1 MEVWKF
7 LAGLGLFLYG
17 MNLMEH
23 VLKKVS
29 GRSFKLFLRKYTQS
43 LFKSIVG
50 GTLITGLVQSSSV
63 VSLLVLAFVG
73 AGIITYRN
81 ALGVILGSNLGTTLT
96 SWIVA
101 TVGFKLNIESF
112 SLPVIAF
119 TAIVM
124 FFVHRRKKIYNILRI
139 FFSIGILF
147 LGFGFMK
154 TGAESLVGTFDLGAL
169 MQYNTL
175 VFVLAGFILT
185 TIIQASSAS
194 VAIALTAL
202 NANAIGLPAAAAFV
216 IGSELGTTIKI
227 VLAASNGSPDK
238 KRVAWGNFIFNITT
252 TVAAYLALPWLL
264 YLIQEIILIH
274 DPLIAL
280 VFFQSTIN
288 LLTIILFLP
297 LINPLAKWL
306 EGRFKND
313 VQRET
318 SFISRDLPIVGEL
331 VMDALYHETELLIKR
346 TSEFH
351 TRVLSFYDQKE
362 SFLQSLTQ
370 ATGSTE
376 DHYDCL
382 KKIEGE
388 ILHYYSTLQP
398 EDLDR
403 EQHDQINQ
411 YITAVRHSIHAA
423 KSIKDIQH
431 NLKDLSNSGNDALH
445 EHYATLQKNWN
456 EFDISFHRLLTITD
470 TKLLFEE
477 LTLAM
482 KVAFSAQVK
491 HNTAIVT
498 ALKER
503 KLTEIDT
510 STLMNVERE
519 VLSGKKSLLRALSHL
534 KLTHTQA
541 DVFEFLPEEE

>member
-1 MEVWKF
+1 MEVWRF

-43 LFKSIVG
+43 LFKSIAG
-50 GTLITGLVQSSSV
+50 GALITGLVQSSSV

-101 TVGFKLNIESF
+101 TVGFKLNIETF

-147 LGFGFMK
+147 LGIGFMK
-154 TGAESLVGTFDLGAL
+154 TGAESLVGTFDLGIL

-202 NANAIGLPAAAAFV
+202 HANAIGLPAAAAFV

-227 VLAASNGSPDK
+227 VLAASNGLPDK
-238 KRVAWGNFIFNITT
+238 KRVAWGNFTFNITT
-252 TVAAYLALPWLL
+252 TVVAYLTLPGLL
-264 YLIQEIILIH
+264 YFIQEILLIH

-280 VFFQSTIN
+280 VFFQSAIN
-288 LLTIILFLP
+288 LLTIVLFIP
-297 LINPLAKWL
+297 LIGPLAKWL
-306 EGRFKND
+306 EGRFRNS

-318 SFISRDLPIVGEL
+318 SFISRDLPIVGE
-331 VMDALYHETELLIKR
+331 VVADALYHETELLIKR
-346 TSEFH
+346 TAEFH
-351 TRVLSFYDQKE
+351 TSVLSFYDQKG
-362 SFLQSLTQ
+362 SFLESLTQ
-370 ATGSTE
+370 PTGTTE
-376 DHYDCL
+376 DHYERL

-398 EDLDR
+398 DDLDR
-403 EQHDQINQ
+403 EQHDQVNQ
-411 YITAVRHSIHAA
+411 YITAVRHAIHAA

-445 EHYATLQKNWN
+445 EHYTTLQKNWN
-456 EFDISFHRLLTITD
+456 EFDISFHRLLTITERE
-470 TKLLFEE
+470 LLFEE

-482 KVAFSAQVK
+482 KVAFSVQVK
-491 HNTAIVT
+491 HNNAIVN

-503 KLTEIDT
+503 RLTEIDT

-519 VLSGKKSLLRALSHL
+519 ILSGKKSLLRALSHL
-534 KLTHTQA
+534 KLTHAQA
-541 DVFEFLPEEE
+541 DVFEFLPEE

>member
-1 MEVWKF
+1 MELWKF

-29 GRSFKLFLRKYTQS
+29 GRSFKLFLKKYTQS

-50 GTLITGLVQSSSV
+50 GTLITGLVQSSSI

-73 AGIITYRN
+73 AGVITYRN

-101 TVGFKLNIESF
+101 TVGFKLNIENF
-112 SLPVIAF
+112 SLPVIAI

-124 FFVHRRKKIYNILRI
+124 FFVQRRKKIYNILRI

-147 LGFGFMK
+147 LGLGFMK
-154 TGAESLVGTFDLGAL
+154 TGAENIVGNFDLGVL
-169 MQYNTL
+169 MQYNTI
-175 VFVLAGFILT
+175 VFVIAGFILT

-202 NANAIGLPAAAAFV
+202 HANAIGLPAAAAFV

-227 VLAASNGSPDK
+227 VLAASHGLPDK

-252 TVAAYLALPWLL
+252 TLAAYLALPWLL
-264 YLIQEIILIH
+264 YFIQEIILIH

-297 LINPLAKWL
+297 LISPLAKWL
-306 EGRFKND
+306 EGRFKNEI
-313 VQRET
+313 QHET
-318 SFISRDLPIVGEL
+318 SFISRDFPMVGEL
-331 VMDALYHETELLIKR
+331 VADALYKETELLIQK
-346 TSEFH
+346 TAEYH
-351 TRVLSFYDQKE
+351 NHVLIVSNQQE
-362 SFLQSLTQ
+362 GFLQSLTH
-370 ATGSTE
+370 TSGTSDNLYE
-376 DHYDCL
+376 HL

-388 ILHYYSTLQP
+388 ILLYYSTLQP

-403 EQHDQINQ
+403 EQHDRVNQ
-411 YITAVRHSIHAA
+411 YITAVRHTIHAA

-431 NLKDLSNSGNDALH
+431 NLKTLSSSGNDVLH
-445 EHYATLQKNWN
+445 EHYIHLQKNWSK
-456 EFDISFHRLLTITD
+456 FDTSFEHLLTITD
-470 TKLLFEE
+470 PKILFEE

-482 KVAFSAQVK
+482 KVAFNVQSS
-491 HNTAIVT
+491 HNAEIVA
-498 ALKER
+498 ALKAS
-503 KLTEIDT
+503 KLQEIDT

-534 KLTHTQA
+534 KVTHDQA
-541 DVFEFLPEEE
+541 DLFEFIPEE

>member
-7 LAGLGLFLYG
+7 FAGLGLFLYG
-17 MNLMEH
+17 MNLLEH

-29 GRSFKLFLRKYTQS
+29 GRSFKLFLKKYTQS

-50 GTLITGLVQSSSV
+50 GTLITGLLQSSSV

-73 AGIITYRN
+73 AGIITFRN

-101 TVGFKLNIESF
+101 TVGFKLSIESF
-112 SLPVIAF
+112 SLPVIAC
-119 TAIVM
+119 TAIAM

-147 LGFGFMK
+147 LGIGFMK
-154 TGAESLVGTFDLGAL
+154 TGAESLAGTFDLGVL
-169 MQYNTL
+169 MQYNIL

-185 TIIQASSAS
+185 IIIQSSSAS

-202 NANAIGLPAAAAFV
+202 NAHAIGLTAAAAFV

-227 VLAASNGSPDK
+227 VLVASNGSSDK
-238 KRVAWGNFIFNITT
+238 KRVAWGNFTFNVTT
-252 TVAAYLALPWLL
+252 TFVAYLTLPWLL
-264 YLIQEIILIH
+264 YFIQEVISIH
-274 DPLIAL
+274 DSLIAL
-280 VFFQSTIN
+280 VFFQSAIN

-297 LINPLAKWL
+297 IINPFARWL
-306 EGRFKND
+306 EGRFKKD
-313 VQRET
+313 VEHET
-318 SFISRDLPIVGEL
+318 SFISRDSPIVGEL
-331 VMDALYHETELLIKR
+331 VMDALFHETELLIKKAV
-346 TSEFH
+346 EFH
-351 TRVLSFYDQKE
+351 YRVLSQYSQTG
-362 SFLQSLTQ
+362 FLQSLTQ
-370 ATGSTE
+370 ASDTIE
-376 DHYDCL
+376 NLYERL

-388 ILHYYSTLQP
+388 ILHYYSTLLP
-398 EDLDR
+398 EDFDR
-403 EQHDQINQ
+403 EQHDVVNQ
-411 YITAVRHSIHAA
+411 YITAVRHTIHAA
-423 KSIKDIQH
+423 KSVKDIQH

-445 EHYATLQKNWN
+445 GHYATLQKDWD
-456 EFDISFHRLLTITD
+456 EFDASFDRLLTITN
-470 TKLLFEE
+470 TKLLFEK

-482 KVAFSAQVK
+482 KVAFSTQLK
-491 HNTAIVT
+491 RNTEIIM

-503 KLTEIDT
+503 RLTEIDA

-534 KLTHTQA
+534 KLTHAQA
-541 DVFEFLPEEE
+541 DVFEFLPEE

>member
-1 MEVWKF
+1 MELWKF

-29 GRSFKLFLRKYTQS
+29 GRSFKLFLRKYTHS

-50 GTLITGLVQSSSV
+50 GTLITGLLQSSSV

-101 TVGFKLNIESF
+101 TVGFKLSIENF
-112 SLPVIAF
+112 SLPLIAF

-147 LGFGFMK
+147 LGIGFMK
-154 TGAESLVGTFDLGAL
+154 TGAESLVGAFDLKAL
-169 MQYNTL
+169 MHYNTL
-175 VFVLAGFILT
+175 VFVLAGFMLT
-185 TIIQASSAS
+185 TIIQSSSAS

-202 NANAIGLPAAAAFV
+202 NVNAIGLPDAAAFV

-227 VLAASNGSPDK
+227 VLVASNGSTDK
-238 KRVAWGNFIFNITT
+238 KRVAWGNFTFNVATT
-252 TVAAYLALPWLL
+252 FIAYLTLPWLL
-264 YLIQEIILIH
+264 YFIQEIVSIH
-274 DPLIAL
+274 DSLIAL

-288 LLTIILFLP
+288 LLTIILFMP
-297 LINPLAKWL
+297 IINPLAQWL
-306 EGRFKND
+306 EGRFKNNAEH
-313 VQRET
+313 ET
-318 SFISRDLPIVGEL
+318 SFISRDSPIVGEL
-331 VMDALYHETELLIKR
+331 AMDALFQEAELLIKK
-346 TSEFH
+346 TVEFH
-351 TRVLSFYDQKE
+351 NHVLSLY
-362 SFLQSLTQ
+362 SPTGFLQSLTQ
-370 ATGSTE
+370 TSDTTE
-376 DHYDCL
+376 NLYERL

-388 ILHYYSTLQP
+388 ILHYYSSLQP
-398 EDLDR
+398 EDFDR
-403 EQHDQINQ
+403 EQHDIVNQ
-411 YITAVRHSIHAA
+411 YITAVRHTIHAA
-423 KSIKDIQH
+423 KSVKDIQH
-431 NLKDLSNSGNDALH
+431 NLKDLSNSGNDDLH
-445 EHYATLQKNWN
+445 GHYATLQKDWN
-456 EFDISFHRLLTITD
+456 EFDDSFDRLLTITD

-482 KVAFSAQVK
+482 KVAFSDQLK
-491 HNTAIVT
+491 HNTEIIT

-503 KLTEIDT
+503 RLTEIDA

-534 KLTHTQA
+534 KLTHAQA
-541 DVFEFLPEEE
+541 DVFEFLPEE

>member
-43 LFKSIVG
+43 LFKSIIG
-50 GTLITGLVQSSSV
+50 GTLITGLLQSSSV

-101 TVGFKLNIESF
+101 TVGFKLNIENF

-139 FFSIGILF
+139 FFAIGILF

-154 TGAESLVGTFDLGAL
+154 TGAESLVDTFDLGAL

-175 VFVLAGFILT
+175 VFVMAGFILT
-185 TIIQASSAS
+185 TIIQSSSAS

-202 NANAIGLPAAAAFV
+202 NANAISLPAAAAFV

-252 TVAAYLALPWLL
+252 TLAAYLTLPWLL
-264 YLIQEIILIH
+264 YFIQEIILIR

-306 EGRFKND
+306 EGRFKNE
-313 VQRET
+313 VQHET
-318 SFISRDLPIVGEL
+318 TFISPNFPIVGEL
-331 VMDALYHETELLIKR
+331 VADALYKETELLIQK
-346 TSEFH
+346 TAEYH
-351 TRVLSFYDQKE
+351 NHVLIVSTQQE
-362 SFLQSLTQ
+362 GFLQSLTH
-370 ATGSTE
+370 TSGISDNLYE
-376 DHYDCL
+376 NL

-398 EDLDR
+398 EDLDH
-403 EQHDQINQ
+403 EQHDRVNQ
-411 YITAVRHSIHAA
+411 YIAAVRHTIHAA

-431 NLKDLSNSGNDALH
+431 NLKTLSNSGNDVLH
-445 EHYATLQKNWN
+445 EHYINLQKSWS
-456 EFDISFHRLLTITD
+456 EFDTSFDHLFTITD
-470 TKLLFEE
+470 SKILFEE

-482 KVAFSAQVK
+482 KVAFNVQSS
-491 HNTAIVT
+491 HNAEIVA
-498 ALKER
+498 ALKAR
-503 KLTEIDT
+503 KLLEIDT

-534 KLTHTQA
+534 KLTHAQA
-541 DVFEFLPEEE
+541 DMFEFLPEE

>member
-29 GRSFKLFLRKYTQS
+29 GRSFKLFLKKYTQN
-43 LFKSIVG
+43 LFKSIAG
-50 GTLITGLVQSSSV
+50 GALVTGLVQSSSV

-147 LGFGFMK
+147 LGIGFMK
-154 TGAESLVGTFDLGAL
+154 TGAESLVGTFDLGIL

-175 VFVLAGFILT
+175 VFVVAGFILT

-227 VLAASNGSPDK
+227 VLAASHGLPDK
-238 KRVAWGNFIFNITT
+238 KRVAWGNFTFNITT
-252 TVAAYLALPWLL
+252 TLVAYLTLPWLL
-264 YLIQEIILIH
+264 YFIQEILLIH

-280 VFFQSTIN
+280 VFFQSAIN
-288 LLTIILFLP
+288 LLTIVLFVP
-297 LINPLAKWL
+297 LIGPLAKWL
-306 EGRFKND
+306 EGRFRHN

-331 VMDALYHETELLIKR
+331 VIDALSQETRLLIMK
-346 TSEFH
+346 TVEFLNH
-351 TRVLSFYDQKE
+351 VLSLY
-362 SFLQSLTQ
+362 SPTGFLQSLTQ
-370 ATGSTE
+370 TADTTE
-376 DHYDCL
+376 NLYERL

-388 ILHYYSTLQP
+388 ILHYYATLQP

-403 EQHDQINQ
+403 EQYNQVNQ
-411 YITAVRHSIHAA
+411 YITAIRHAIHAA

-431 NLKDLSNSGNDALH
+431 NLKDLSNSGNDVLH
-445 EHYATLQKNWN
+445 EHYTTLQNNWN
-456 EFDISFHRLLTITD
+456 TFDASFHHLLGITEN
-470 TKLLFEE
+470 KLLFEE

-482 KVAFSAQVK
+482 KVAFSVQMK
-491 HNTAIVT
+491 HNTAIVA

-503 KLTEIDT
+503 RLTEIDA

-534 KLTHTQA
+534 KLTHAQA
-541 DVFEFLPEEE
+541 DVFEFLPEE